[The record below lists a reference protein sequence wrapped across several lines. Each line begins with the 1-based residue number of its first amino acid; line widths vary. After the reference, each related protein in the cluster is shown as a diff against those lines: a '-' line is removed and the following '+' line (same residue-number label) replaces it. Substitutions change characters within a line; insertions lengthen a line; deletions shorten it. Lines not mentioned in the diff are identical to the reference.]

1 LTKKREKPKREFTK
15 RQLSQWQ
22 QQKKRQRII
31 IISGIFIIAAV
42 LLVVGTGWYI
52 SEYRPLHQTVIRV
65 NDVEFDMN
73 YYVKVLKFY
82 GEGQPSYF
90 MYNLADEVVK
100 VIERNELVRQ
110 EAKELGISVS
120 NEEVDRELKSRDPP
134 LSKDYRDMI
143 RTEILAGKLLDEYF
157 EPKVPV
163 LAEQRHIMAMLLES
177 ESQATEVRARL
188 NGGEDFGELAGE
200 LSLDEVS
207 RDKKGDLGWHPKEII
222 AELLATSVPGEQ
234 AFSADVA
241 VLSQPIYDEEV
252 IKNAGYWLVKVIER
266 DQETG
271 EAFIKAILLGSE
283 EQAQQVKSRLEAG
296 ENFTALAA
304 ELSQDKGSK
313 ENGGE
318 LGWLTEGM
326 MGSDFDEFVFNSEV
340 ELNTLSE
347 PISDEMAWTQGGY
360 WLIKVLDRD
369 DNREVEESDRSWLKT
384 KALNEWVSSLWDN
397 PNNEV
402 DDSYL
407 DEEKKAWALERALGG

>member
-1 LTKKREKPKREFTK
+1 MTKKREKPKREFTK

-326 MGSDFDEFVFNSEV
+326 MGSDFDEFVFNPEV